1 MASICFVIL
10 AVVLVGQILAE
21 EKSKYFSTNS
31 RTSYYYDC
39 AVCNNGALQL
49 DDDDPL
55 PNSNRNEL
63 QGCVQYCR
71 NEQWQS
77 LCVGGGNWTRVE
89 ANVVC
94 RQLGH
99 SGQGIL

>member
-10 AVVLVGQILAE
+10 AVVLVGQILAD
-21 EKSKYFSTNS
+21 EKSKCFSTNN

-49 DDDDPL
+49 DPL
-55 PNSNRNEL
+55 PDSNRNEL
-63 QGCVQYCR
+63 KGYVQYCG
-71 NEQWQS
+71 NEQWQW

-94 RQLGH
+94 RQLGY
-99 SGQGIL
+99 SGQGML